1 MSDGTCSV
9 PAKQVVLFS
18 THGQLPL
25 IPSPIVNDGAEEGS
39 KEGANSSK
47 YSNNALMV
55 NYM

>member
-1 MSDGTCSV
+1 MCSV
-9 PAKQVVLFS
+9 PARQVVLFS

-39 KEGANSSK
+39 KEGANASK